1 VRLRVWSPDP
11 EESAPYLAEILPY
24 LWRLAEIQEAV
35 DGGADLDL
43 YPIGDAPAFARPY
56 QAALR
61 RPGVVI
67 LQDWN
72 LHALVRGETRGR
84 GGVRGYLREMRRSGG
99 ERGTFVARQVVRGL
113 GGDLLPALFPLN
125 DRLLEGSLAVVAS
138 TEYIRSRAAR
148 ALPGRPVLHL
158 PLHLLARRPGGALRR
173 EARRVRGLAEHD
185 LLISAAGEAGSLART
200 MAVVDRLRGDF
211 PSLRLEVLSSP
222 DRLVDL
228 AGADVVLA
236 LRVPSGGGVPP
247 ELVRAALLGIPTLVS
262 AGTPGEEEFPEGTVV
277 PVDPGPSEEAEIEAL
292 LRLLLGDPALRQ
304 AIGRLAREHVESR
317 PPGLL
322 ADRLA
327 AFLAGVERGK
337 EAALRALDQDR
348 AVEGSRLDYLM
359 EDVRWA
365 ARDLGLAGA
374 RLGLEPLLAP
384 LGKNPA

>member
-1 VRLRVWSPDP
+1 VRLRVWGP
-11 EESAPYLAEILPY
+11 EPQESAPYLAEILPS
-24 LWRLAEIQEAV
+24 LWRHAEIREAA
-35 DGGADLDL
+35 DEGADLDL
-43 YPIGDAPAFARPY
+43 YPIGNGPAFARPY

-84 GGVRGYLREMRRSGG
+84 GGVPGYLREMRRSGG

-138 TEYIRSRAAR
+138 TEHIRSRVAR

-158 PLHLLARRPGGALRR
+158 PLHLLAPRPGGALRR
-173 EARRVRGLAEHD
+173 EARRARGLAEPD
-185 LLISAAGEAGSLART
+185 LLVSAAGEAGSLART
-200 MAVVDRLRGDF
+200 KAALDRLRGDF
-211 PSLRLEVLSSP
+211 PSLRLEILNSP
-222 DRLVDL
+222 VRLVDV
-228 AGADVVLA
+228 AAADVVLA
-236 LRVPSGGGVPP
+236 LHVPSGGGVPP

-262 AGTPGEEEFPEGTVV
+262 AGTPGEEEFPEGAVV
-277 PVDPGPSEEAEIEAL
+277 PVDPGPPEEAEIESL
-292 LRLLLGDPALRQ
+292 LRLLLGEPSLRE
-304 AIGRLAREHVESR
+304 AIGRLAREHVESY
-317 PPGLL
+317 PPQLL

-337 EAALRALDQDR
+337 EAALRARDKDR
-348 AVEGSRLDYLM
+348 AAEGSRLDYLM
-359 EDVRWA
+359 EEVRWA

-384 LGKNPA
+384 LGKDPA

>member
-11 EESAPYLAEILPY
+11 EESAPYLAEILPS

-35 DGGADLDL
+35 DEGADLDL
-43 YPIGDAPAFARPY
+43 YPIGDAPAFGRPY

-84 GGVRGYLREMRRSGG
+84 GGVQAYLREMRRSGG

-138 TEYIRSRAAR
+138 TEHIRSRAAR

-185 LLISAAGEAGSLART
+185 LLISAAGEAGSLARA
-200 MAVVDRLRGDF
+200 MAVADRLRGDF

-228 AGADVVLA
+228 AAADVVLA

-292 LRLLLGDPALRQ
+292 LRLLLGDPSLRH
-304 AIGRLAREHVESR
+304 AIGRLAREHVESH
-317 PPGLL
+317 PPRLL

-327 AFLAGVERGK
+327 AFLAGVQRGK
-337 EAALRALDQDR
+337 EAALRALDKDR
-348 AVEGSRLDYLM
+348 ADTGSRLDYLM
-359 EDVRWA
+359 EEVRWA

-384 LGKNPA
+384 LGKDPA